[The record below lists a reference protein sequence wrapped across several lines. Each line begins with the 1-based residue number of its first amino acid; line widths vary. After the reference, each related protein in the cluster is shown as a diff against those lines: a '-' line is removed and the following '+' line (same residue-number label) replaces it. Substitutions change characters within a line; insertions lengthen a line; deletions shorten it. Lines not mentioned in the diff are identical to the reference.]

1 MVVPS
6 VFMVWSLYGVPAEM
20 QSFGILL
27 VGFMA
32 LLSWEEDAIRAGCDT
47 VPKEIRGGTALQE

>member
-6 VFMVWSLYGVPAEM
+6 VFVVWCLYGVPAEM

-27 VGFMA
+27 VGLPA
-32 LLSWEEDAIRAGCDT
+32 LLSWEGDAIKDIRA
-47 VPKEIRGGTALQE
+47 GTALQE